1 MTPDQLKP
9 LSAKLQ
15 AMYDFVTVKYYEVE
29 DFTQCILLSMISR
42 TNMIA
47 LGQPGIAKSAIL
59 REFVEMIDF
68 SGVDGTP
75 YFHVQMGADISPNN
89 VLGAPD
95 IEYYKNK
102 GIIRRACE
110 GFLPDAIIAFC
121 SEFYRV
127 NDQVANSGLLTI
139 LNEGEFK
146 NGTEIVKTK
155 LRFFMADTNFFPK
168 QADDLDAEESD
179 LRLQALH
186 DRFLSRILVKPLT
199 EDENKVNMILMDD
212 TVTPGIHLTLAE
224 LILIQETV
232 RQIDI
237 PRQIAL
243 YMVHIANE
251 LQSRHRI
258 FISPRRLKL
267 SRSMVQAH
275 ALYSGRTK
283 CSVEDLV
290 ALQYVFWQKEEDIRI
305 VKDMIYDTIG
315 IPQADARKFEAA
327 RQSILDE
334 LSRNIDNHQLLPGY
348 TPDAYY
354 LQAMNDLTQ
363 LGERILEKYRPI
375 SDYTVIYGVYEAVQE
390 SLRELMV
397 QRFIGEEQNENGS

>member
-1 MTPDQLKP
+1 MTTQEFELH
-9 LSAKLQ
+9 SQKLQ
-15 AMYDFVTVKYYEVE
+15 SMYTFVTTKYFEVE
-29 DFTQCILLSMISR
+29 DFAQCILLSMISR

-47 LGQPGIAKSAIL
+47 LGQPGIAKSAVL
-59 REFVEMIDF
+59 REFVDMIDF
-68 SGVDGTP
+68 TGVEGTP
-75 YFHVQMGADISPNN
+75 YFHVQMGADVSPNN

-110 GFLPDAIIAFC
+110 GFLPDAIVAFC

-168 QADDLDAEESD
+168 QADDLDVEESD

-186 DRFLSRILVKPLT
+186 DRFLARVLVKPLA
-199 EDENKVNMILMDD
+199 EDENKVNMILMEDQQVPD
-212 TVTPGIHLTLAE
+212 VHLTLDE
-224 LILIQETV
+224 LIQIQEAV
-232 RQIDI
+232 GQIEI

-243 YMVHIANE
+243 YMVHISNE
-251 LQSRHRI
+251 LQKKNRI

-267 SRSMVQAH
+267 SRSMVRAH
-275 ALYSGRTK
+275 ALYSGRSK

-305 VKDMIYDTIG
+305 VRDLIHDTIG
-315 IPQADARKFEAA
+315 LPMADARKYEGT

-334 LSRNIDNHQLLPGY
+334 LDRNIDNHQTLPGY
-348 TPDAYY
+348 NPDTYY
-354 LQAMNDLTQ
+354 QQALSDLVK
-363 LGERILEKYRPI
+363 LGERILEKYHPI
-375 SDYTVIYGVYEAVQE
+375 TDYTVINGVYEAIQE
-390 SLRELMV
+390 SLRSLTV
-397 QRFIGEEQNENGS
+397 TRFIGEDPHKNGS